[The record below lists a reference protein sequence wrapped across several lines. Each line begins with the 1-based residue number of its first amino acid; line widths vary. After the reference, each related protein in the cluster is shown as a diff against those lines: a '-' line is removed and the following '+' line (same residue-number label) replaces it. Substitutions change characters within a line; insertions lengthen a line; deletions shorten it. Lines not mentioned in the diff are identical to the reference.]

1 MAKRTALYDE
11 HIKLGGR
18 VVEFGGWDLP
28 VQYTGLADEH
38 KACRTAIGLFDVS
51 HMGEFVV
58 EGDQALD
65 YLNTLVTNDLSKIA
79 DGQAMYTAMCNEMG
93 GIVDDLIIYK
103 RSHDRFFVVVNA
115 SNTDKDFTHA
125 VKIKK
130 MFPEF
135 NSVKLENVSPQYTQ
149 IAVQGPR
156 ATELVQNFSDQDLS
170 KVKTYW
176 FTEGTFSGEI
186 PCIYARTGYTGEDGF
201 ELYVP
206 WDLGPKVWRT
216 LVERG
221 TPMGLRP
228 CGLGARDTLRTEMK
242 YALYGHELDDVTT
255 PLESGLGWVTKL
267 DKKSFIGKEA
277 ILKKKESGIKSN
289 LVGLKALGKL
299 IPRQG
304 YAVHSA
310 NDQQIGVVT
319 SGTLSPSLGYSIA
332 IARIDSAYSKLGTKL
347 KIKVRDSFLEV
358 EVTPTP
364 FYTKEK
370 S

>member
-1 MAKRTALYDE
+1 MSKRTALYDE
-11 HIKLGGR
+11 HVALGGR

-51 HMGEFVV
+51 HMGEFIV
-58 EGDQALD
+58 EGDRALD
-65 YLNTLVTNDLSKIA
+65 FLNTLVTNDLSKIS
-79 DGQAMYTAMCNEMG
+79 DGQAMYTAMCHESG

-103 RSHDRFFVVVNA
+103 RSKDKFFVVVNA
-115 SNTDKDFTHA
+115 SNTDKDFAHA

-135 NSVKLENVSPQYTQ
+135 ASVRLDNDSSNYTQ

-156 ATELVQNFSDQDLS
+156 ATELVQSFSDQDLS

-176 FTEGTFSGEI
+176 FTEGKFSGEI
-186 PCIYARTGYTGEDGF
+186 PCFFARTGYTGEDGF

-206 WDLGPKVWRT
+206 WDMGPKVWRA
-216 LVERG
+216 LVEKG
-221 TPMGLRP
+221 TPMGLKP

-242 YALYGHELDDVTT
+242 YPLYGHELDDDTT
-255 PLESGLGWVTKL
+255 PLESGLAWVTKL
-267 DKKSFIGKEA
+267 DKKTFIGKDA
-277 ILKKKESGIKSN
+277 ITKKKESGIKYS
-289 LVGLKALGKL
+289 LIGLKALGKL

-304 YAVHSA
+304 YTVHDGS
-310 NDQQIGVVT
+310 DRRIGLVT
-319 SGTLSPSLGYSIA
+319 TGTFAPSLGYSVA
-332 IARIDSAYSKLGTKL
+332 IARVESGFAKVGTKL
-347 KIKVRDSFLEV
+347 KIKVRDNFLDV

-364 FYTKEK
+364 FYNKEK
-370 S
+370 K